1 MQCLPDD
8 FFSLVFNFTAYMM
21 HRFSTFWV
29 LIFILVCA
37 NAQAQVESK
46 PDSTVRDYTSYDTT
60 LPVNTFVDTVHH
72 IVQDT
77 THHDL
82 TEGLKKAREKAEVQ
96 KRWIKKQ
103 IEILSSHYMHGR
115 GYVLGGRDSAAKYI
129 LKQFRQYKLK
139 PVKPDGPWAQAFAFP
154 VNTFPGKMFISVN
167 GDSLTAGVDFLI
179 DPSSPSYSGENLQV
193 KVVDLNYIKDSMVWK
208 QQMLTFT
215 EGQVYL
221 LENLDSF
228 CTQVLHIRKSQFAAT
243 LPKGCYIIPENGKLT
258 WSVSR
263 ETIAATVFYMDREI
277 MPRKI
282 RKITVKADALFQPRT
297 RSENIVAQ
305 VPGEV
310 ADSYIVFSA
319 HYDHLGMMGDTTYFP
334 GASDNASGV
343 AVLIYLAAY
352 FAKHPQHY
360 SMLFIA
366 FAGEEASLMGSEFFV
381 AHPMVP
387 LKKIKFLNNI
397 DIMGDA
403 TNGVTVVNAT
413 VFPQQFDL
421 LQQLNNRDKYL
432 PEIKSRGSAANSDHY
447 YFSQAGVPSFF
458 YYSNGGP
465 GYYHDVLDR
474 SRELSLNHVDDF
486 AKMMIEFVKL
496 IK

>member
-1 MQCLPDD
+1 MMYRLSV
-8 FFSLVFNFTAYMM
+8 FLVLVF
-21 HRFSTFWV
+21 
-29 LIFILVCA
+29 LLVCSDA
-37 NAQAQVESK
+37 SAQVENR
-46 PDSTVRDYTSYDTT
+46 PDSTVKDYTSYDTT
-60 LPVNTFVDTVHH
+60 LPANTFVDTVHH

-77 THHDL
+77 THHELND
-82 TEGLKKAREKAEVQ
+82 ELKKAREKAEVQ

-103 IEILSSHYMHGR
+103 IEVLSSHYMHGR
-115 GYVLGGRDSAAKYI
+115 GYVLGGRDSAARYI
-129 LKQFRQYKLK
+129 VRQFRQYKLK

-167 GDSLTAGVDFLI
+167 GDSLAAGVDFLI
-179 DPSSPSYSGENLQV
+179 DPASPSYSGENLQV
-193 KVVDLNYIKDSMVWK
+193 KVVDLNYVKDSMVWK

-221 LENLDSF
+221 FEHLDSF
-228 CTQVLHIRKSQFAAT
+228 CKQVLQIRKSQFAAT
-243 LPKGCYIIPENGKLT
+243 LPKGCFIIPEDGKLT

-282 RKITVKADALFQPRT
+282 RKMTVMADAVFQPRV
-297 RSENIVAQ
+297 RSENIVAT

-413 VFPQQFDL
+413 VYPQQFDL

-432 PEIKSRGSAANSDHY
+432 PEIKSRGAAANSDHY